1 MRLIQILNSFINK
14 EIALDIKKKNVSI
27 ITRLKIV
34 LCQKDGNISFS
45 SSKNRKLP
53 MKAKKHILCC

>member
-14 EIALDIKKKNVSI
+14 EIAFDIKKNVSI

-45 SSKNRKLP
+45 SSKN
-53 MKAKKHILCC
+53 